1 MSRGFTIIEMMVVV
15 GVVAVLALMLVP
27 AYTDRLVREQ
37 VNEALPLADRTRI
50 ASEILLRSRRRLW
63 LPVEHPLLTSENVTL
78 ADIAKRPVA
87 LAWAAAQAMPADNA
101 AAGLPVREKIVSD
114 LVSAVAVE
122 SGAIHITFGNRANN
136 LIKGK
141 VLTLRPAVV
150 EDAPIVP
157 VTWLCGFA
165 AVPEKMAVR
174 GANRTD
180 IPKGYLP
187 VKCR

>member
-37 VNEALPLADRTRI
+37 VNEALP
-50 ASEILLRSRRRLW
+50 
-63 LPVEHPLLTSENVTL
+63 L

>member
-1 MSRGFTIIEMMVVV
+1 MMVVV
-15 GVVAVLALMLVP
+15 GVVAVLALMMVP

-37 VNEALPLADRTRI
+37 INEALPLAD
-50 ASEILLRSRRRLW
+50 
-63 LPVEHPLLTSENVTL
+63 V
-78 ADIAKRPVA
+78 AKKPVA
-87 LAWAAAQAMPADNA
+87 TAWAVVQAFPADNA
-101 AAGLPVREKIVSD
+101 AAGLPAREKIVSD
-114 LVSAVAVE
+114 LVSGVAVE
-122 SGAIHITFGNRANN
+122 SGSIHITFGNRANS

-165 AVPEKMAVR
+165 AVPDKMAAKT
-174 GANRTD
+174 ANRTD
-180 IPKGYLP
+180 IAKGYLP

>member
-1 MSRGFTIIEMMVVV
+1 MMVVV

-37 VNEALPLADRTRI
+37 VNEALPLA
-50 ASEILLRSRRRLW
+50 E
-63 LPVEHPLLTSENVTL
+63 V
-78 ADIAKRPVA
+78 AKKPVA
-87 LAWAAAQAMPADNA
+87 AAWALLQVFPPDNA
-101 AAGLPVREKIVSD
+101 AAGLPPREKIVSD
-114 LVSAVAVE
+114 LVSSVAVE

-150 EDAPIVP
+150 EDAPVVP

-165 AVPEKMAVR
+165 AVPDKMVAK

>member
-1 MSRGFTIIEMMVVV
+1 MMVVL

-27 AYTDRLVREQ
+27 AYTDRLIREQ
-37 VNEALPLADRTRI
+37 VNEALPLA
-50 ASEILLRSRRRLW
+50 E
-63 LPVEHPLLTSENVTL
+63 V
-78 ADIAKRPVA
+78 AKRPVA
-87 LAWAAAQAMPADNA
+87 AAWAAVQKFPADNA

-114 LVSAVAVE
+114 LVSSVAVE
-122 SGAIHITFGNRANN
+122 SGSIHVTFGNRANSA
-136 LIKGK
+136 IRGK

-150 EDAPIVP
+150 EDAPVVP

-165 AVPEKMAVR
+165 AVPEKMVAKT
-174 GANRTD
+174 ANRTD